1 MARIYISSSW
11 KNVYQPILVEE
22 LRRRG
27 HQVYDFQH
35 PSGRNDKNVW
45 ETVCERLGLGR
56 EYMLGNLSPRDFKR
70 ILLDSEAVE
79 RFKEHFAA
87 MKDADTC
94 IILLPCG
101 RSSHVEAG
109 FMNGMGKRVFVMDT
123 THEVSPELMYLMFD
137 DYFYDLGELCAAL
150 AKPVPGVCRVCGCT
164 EDNACYHPEH
174 GNCHWIEP
182 SLCSHCASIEEG
194 GYGIKDDP
202 ETEHCMNDEGNAF
215 KQGRT
220 EK

>member
-11 KNVYQPILVEE
+11 RNVYQPILVEE

-35 PSGRNDKNVW
+35 PSGRNDRNVW
-45 ETVCERLGLGR
+45 ETVCERLGLGK
-56 EYMLGNLSPRDFKR
+56 EYILGSLTPRDFKR
-70 ILLDSEAVE
+70 ILLDPEAAE

-87 MKDADTC
+87 MQDADTC

-123 THEVSPELMYLMFD
+123 SQEVTPELMYLMFD
-137 DYFYDLGELCAAL
+137 DYFHDLGELCEAV
-150 AKPVPGVCRVCGCT
+150 AKPIPGVCRVCGCT
-164 EDNACYHPEH
+164 ENNPCEHPEH
-174 GNCHWIEP
+174 GYCWWVEP
-182 SLCSHCASIEEG
+182 SLCSHCATIEEG
-194 GYGIKDDP
+194 GLGIKDDSK
-202 ETEHCMNDEGNAF
+202 TKHCINDEGNAF
-215 KQGRT
+215 KQGRA